1 MNNLVNFETAKIL
14 KAKGFNL
21 KVINFYN
28 YERLSCLSDKDRQLN
43 DGLVNYNPI
52 NWNSTKEHYTSAPS
66 IAEVV
71 MWLFEKH
78 NVWIQVHRWTNQ
90 PVDDEIWINCFA
102 AYVNGD
108 NMDAAIFKT
117 PAAAYEAAIEY
128 TLKNLI

>member
-1 MNNLVNFETAKIL
+1 MNNSVNFETAKIL

-21 KVINFYN
+21 KVIHFYN

-66 IAEVV
+66 IAEVI
-71 MWLFEKH
+71 MWLYEKH
-78 NVWIQVHRWTNQ
+78 N
-90 PVDDEIWINCFA
+90 IWISVTYQRHSEGKHWRYTIKRIYGTETVLWEHN
-102 AYVNGD
+102 
-108 NMDAAIFKT
+108 T
-117 PAAAYEAAIEY
+117 PEEAYEAAIEY